1 MSQERTAGIEPRRDQ
16 AGPIRPADRFL
27 VFGAPLI
34 GPEEKAAMLDCLE
47 TGWIGTGPK
56 VHAFENEFRAYIG
69 VEHAAALHSCTAALH
84 LSLLAAGIG
93 PGDEVITT
101 PLTFC
106 ATVNTI
112 VHAGGTPVLADVNPA
127 SQNIDPAAV
136 EARITP
142 RTRAIIPVHFAGRAC
157 EMDRLLEIVRRHGLI
172 MIEDCA
178 HSIETT
184 YRGRHTGTFGQ
195 MGCFSFYATKNLTTG
210 EGGMVTTADKAL
222 ADRIRVLGLH
232 GLSRDAWKRF
242 SADGYRHYECI
253 ETGFKY
259 NMMDLQ
265 AALGLHQLRRIETNW
280 VRRQQVWERYQEAFA
295 DLPLGLPAPVEPD
308 TRHAYHL
315 YTVLV
320 EADRAG
326 ISRDEFLSAMTK
338 ENIGVGVHYR
348 SVPTHPV
355 YRERFGWRPEEWP
368 ISHRIGE
375 ATVSLPLTAKL
386 TDADVD
392 DVIRAV
398 RKVLRVD

>member
-1 MSQERTAGIEPRRDQ
+1 MTQDVRAGGPKPDADEPV
-16 AGPIRPADRFL
+16 RPANRFL
-27 VFGAPLI
+27 IFGAPLI
-34 GPEEKAAMLDCLE
+34 GPEEKAAVLDCLE

-56 VHAFENEFRAYIG
+56 VQQFESEFRSYIG
-69 VEHAAALHSCTAALH
+69 TDHAVALHSCTAGLH
-84 LSLLAAGIG
+84 LSLLAAGVG

-112 VHAGGTPVLADVNPA
+112 VHAGGTPVLADVSPETM
-127 SQNIDPAAV
+127 NIDPDLV

-142 RTRAIIPVHFAGRAC
+142 RTKAIVPVHFAGRAC
-157 EMDRLLEIVRRHGLI
+157 DMDRLIAIAEKHGLV

-184 YRGRHTGTFGQ
+184 YRGQKTGTFGQ

-210 EGGMVTTADKAL
+210 EGGMVTTGDKRL
-222 ADRIRVLGLH
+222 ADRLRILGLH

-242 SADGYRHYECI
+242 SSEGYKHYETV

-265 AALGLHQLRRIETNW
+265 AALGIHQLRRIEANW
-280 VRRQQVWERYQEAFA
+280 VRREAIWARYQDELAE
-295 DLPLGLPAPVEPD
+295 LPLGLPAAVEAE

-315 YTVLV
+315 YTVMV
-320 EADRAG
+320 DSAKAG
-326 ISRDEFLSAMTK
+326 ISRDDFLTAMTK

-348 SVPTHPV
+348 SIPTHPV
-355 YRERFGWRPEEWP
+355 YRELYGWRAEEWP
-368 ISHRIGE
+368 MAHRIGE
-375 ATVSLPLTAKL
+375 ETVSLPVTAKL
-386 TDADVD
+386 SDDDVS